1 MHRRALLA
9 ALGTLSAG
17 CLGGGSSDP
26 TTATE
31 TTASETTTAG
41 TPTPETAT
49 AGTTSPRTEAPQT
62 ADTETPDP
70 DAEFELTDFG
80 VSTRTDRPA
89 SRYVLEPDA
98 FYSSDAVEREET
110 RTGEQQVVMAV
121 SDVAD
126 PAVREAV
133 ETAIRDGEWRSDD
146 IPEGLAD
153 LAERVDFFTGVG
165 SDGTYTHVGLALY
178 RFDPDAPPA
187 VEFDASVAD
196 PYVAPG
202 DPGELTLALT
212 NASSESRTVFSGT
225 VPPFGVVTAER
236 TTGEG
241 RFLLW
246 RPYEEEGCVFFD
258 EDGWGKCSIG
268 VATELAPGQT
278 VSRTYEVLPSA
289 TGHHPAFTVPPGPGR
304 YRVADSVSHYAQ
316 SGAPESELS
325 FEVEFALES
334 R

>member
-1 MHRRALLA
+1 MRYVHRRALLA

-26 TTATE
+26 TTTG
-31 TTASETTTAG
+31 ASGSG
-41 TPTPETAT
+41 TPAETT

-62 ADTETPDP
+62 ADVETPDS
-70 DAEFELTDFG
+70 DAELELTDVA

-126 PAVREAV
+126 PAAREAV
-133 ETAIRDGEWRSDD
+133 ETAIGDGEWRSDD
-146 IPEGLAD
+146 LPDGLAA
-153 LAERVDFFTGVG
+153 LVERVDFFTGVG

-202 DPGELTLALT
+202 DPGEVTLALT
-212 NASSESRTVFSGT
+212 NASSEPRAVFSGT

-236 TTGEG
+236 ATGDG

-258 EDGWGKCSIG
+258 GDRWGQCSIG
-268 VATELAPGQT
+268 ITTELAPGET

-289 TGHHPAFTVPPGPGR
+289 TGHHPALTVPPGPGR
-304 YRVADSVSHYAQ
+304 YRVADSVSHHAQ

-325 FEVEFALES
+325 FEVEFRLES